1 MVTPRISRRWKVAL
15 WIVGAL
21 ALVVGALAIALALS
35 TPPLPAD
42 LAAAAPR
49 DLPAEWVAPG
59 GSLGVAAPESEPSA
73 GVGLPYVTSGTLAL
87 SANGKLFGEETY
99 ELRVAQ
105 EGTALRSSGRF
116 WFKVVLATLQVTF
129 EQTLEADSALR
140 PILYAAQFD
149 APLGMGRAVRAAIDG
164 ELALVE
170 RAGKKEEVAID
181 PERAVTLG
189 TFSTYALLP
198 HLFALRQSGGEAS
211 FDVLVLGGPPSQGSQ
226 SQGSQSQG
234 SQSQGSQSQGSQS
247 RGSQSQG
254 SPSRDTGDA
263 AGVAAALP
271 AMIVRDVGPAKLQ
284 AAGVVLDVERYA
296 ILSPAGASD
305 LYARGAEF
313 LALRAGDGK
322 NVLWVYRADYFPDGV
337 EIASESPAPQDL

>member
-140 PILYAAQFD
+140 PILYAARFD
-149 APLGMGRAVRAAIDG
+149 APLGMDRAVRAAIDG
-164 ELALVE
+164 DLALVE
-170 RAGKKEEVAID
+170 RAGKREEIAID

-211 FDVLVLGGPPSQGSQ
+211 FDVLVLGGPPSQGSS

-234 SQSQGSQSQGSQS
+234 
-247 RGSQSQG
+247 
-254 SPSRDTGDA
+254 PAA
-263 AGVAAALP
+263 AGDTATGALP
-271 AMIVRDVGPAKLQ
+271 AMTVRDAGPAQLR
-284 AAGVVLDVERYA
+284 AAGVVLDVEHYA
-296 ILSPAGASD
+296 ILSAAGASD

-313 LALRAGDGK
+313 LALRAGDDK

-337 EIASESPAPQDL
+337 EIATESPAP